1 MIIATAAIGTRAT
14 RSVSCCMS
22 AGVLKVAFLA
32 LTVPDDEMTGP
43 LMSVAMTTSR
53 PLAVSK
59 HISATVT
66 NTMEHA
72 DNRIL
77 RIRVEKSDLTLS
89 LSLASKLSL
98 GLMFLQ
104 GVDDYGDRVAAPELA
119 AATRITLRAVRC

>member
-1 MIIATAAIGTRAT
+1 
-14 RSVSCCMS
+14 MS

>member
-1 MIIATAAIGTRAT
+1 
-14 RSVSCCMS
+14 MS

-53 PLAVSK
+53 PLAASK

-66 NTMEHA
+66 KTMEHA

-77 RIRVEKSDLTLS
+77 RIRVEKLDVTKPFFSIEAL
-89 LSLASKLSL
+89 L
-98 GLMFLQ
+98 GFNVFAR
-104 GVDDYGDRVAAPELA
+104 G
-119 AATRITLRAVRC
+119 